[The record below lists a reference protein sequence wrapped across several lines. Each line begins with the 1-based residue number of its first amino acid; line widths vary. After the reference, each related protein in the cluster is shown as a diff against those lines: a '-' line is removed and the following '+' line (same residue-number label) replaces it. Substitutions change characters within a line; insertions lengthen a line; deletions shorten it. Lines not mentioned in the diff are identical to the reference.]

1 MKYVT
6 LPTETLLAYVLLGR
20 PESTGIEWS
29 ALELRKIV
37 SKVAD
42 AVEGCLICDLSNMA
56 LEDAAGKHADVM
68 GYRAG
73 HVAAIPAK
81 KIVDFSYFD
90 RGVPP
95 VVIERLREL
104 CL

>member
-1 MKYVT
+1 MEYVT

-20 PESTGIEWS
+20 PKSKGIEWS
-29 ALELRKIV
+29 ALELREVV
-37 SKVAD
+37 SKVAE
-42 AVEGCLICDLSNMA
+42 AVDGCLICDLSNMA
-56 LEDAAGKHADVM
+56 LEDAAGKYADAM

-73 HVAAIPAK
+73 RVAAIPEK

-90 RGVPP
+90 RGVSP
-95 VVIERLREL
+95 VVVERLREL